1 MKYLLIAILLL
12 SSTSLSAQGNVLG
25 SKVKAKAPLSG
36 NTLATPVISKLSRLD
51 DLQRDKFKSNTKIS
65 SIPSLNVTEEDLR
78 RSARK
83 SVRITPS
90 KPIQSQLSISF
101 YGEFTKDYFLLN
113 YRPFAQ
119 DRGTYK
125 YSGFIRYNAVR
136 GRTYR
141 VKVALDMQVRDG
153 LSDNGATRSGVV
165 LVNLGGR
172 EYRIEVSGQNSDL
185 DLLFKAEV
193 GGITTIAVSPLQIP
207 RQSSSTPSLPRYS
220 LYPSVPT
227 PGLGNYHSDALAIKY
242 VQIDEI

>member
-1 MKYLLIAILLL
+1 MKNILAAILFL
-12 SSTSLSAQGNVLG
+12 SSTLLLAQNNVLG
-25 SKVKAKAPLSG
+25 SKVKAKAPLNGSAI
-36 NTLATPVISKLSRLD
+36 ATPVISKLSRID

-78 RSARK
+78 RSARR

-90 KPIQSQLSISF
+90 KPIQQQLSISF
-101 YGEFTKDYFLLN
+101 FGEFTKDYFLLN

-119 DRGTYK
+119 DRSTYK

-141 VKVALDMQVRDG
+141 VKIALDMQVRDG

-165 LVNLGGR
+165 LINLGGR
-172 EYRIEVSGQNSDL
+172 EYQIEVSGQNSDL

-193 GGITTIAVSPLQIP
+193 GGITTIAVSPLQIS
-207 RQSSSTPSLPRYS
+207 RQSSSAPSLPRS